1 MGGGG
6 GGGGEGEAKNKVEDM
21 ITNFVEFVESF
32 IKMQKC
38 MGKHYEVREFEKIY
52 FHPFLIFFHA
62 LKLALKQH
70 NNKIILF
77 VVLVPNKGL
86 K

>member
-1 MGGGG
+1 
-6 GGGGEGEAKNKVEDM
+6 M

-32 IKMQKC
+32 IKMQKG
-38 MGKHYEVREFEKIY
+38 MGKHYEVREFKRIN

-77 VVLVPNKGL
+77 VPNKGL
-86 K
+86 KYLILTILNKVYSRD

>member
-1 MGGGG
+1 
-6 GGGGEGEAKNKVEDM
+6 
-21 ITNFVEFVESF
+21 
-32 IKMQKC
+32 MQKC
-38 MGKHYEVREFEKIY
+38 MGKHYEVREFEKIN

-86 K
+86 KYLILTILNKVYSRD